1 MIAPAPSYPEI
12 LSSPPPDTRLN
23 SCMVSSR
30 TFISFWKS
38 CDREIETVCILAAKA
53 RMRNEQNAEA
63 VASRLQRLIELLAES
78 LRAGAGFSTR
88 LSCSRSRSS
97 S

>member
-1 MIAPAPSYPEI
+1 
-12 LSSPPPDTRLN
+12 
-23 SCMVSSR
+23 
-30 TFISFWKS
+30 
-38 CDREIETVCILAAKA
+38 
-53 RMRNEQNAEA
+53 MRNEQNAEA